1 MEHENNNFD
10 SDTINNTKHPTAETL
25 EDTIISTPVGDYS
38 MNSTSSSTLPED
50 GLHHNLAKKESS
62 STLKEFKITDV
73 KSMAEEVNGIL
84 NSMETYMSRQRQRRL
99 LKLKPPSRIS
109 RNWYFAAIVIPITGY
124 ATYKLTKGNYGLAT
138 GIAAEVYAKF
148 CTFFTEHVSEPLLSM

>member
-10 SDTINNTKHPTAETL
+10 SDTIDDTNRETAETL
-25 EDTIISTPVGDYS
+25 EDTIISTPGGDYS
-38 MNSTSSSTLPED
+38 MNSNSSLILPENE
-50 GLHHNLAKKESS
+50 LHHDLAKKES

-84 NSMETYMSRQRQRRL
+84 NSMETYMSRQRKRRL

-124 ATYKLTKGNYGLAT
+124 AAYKLTKGDYGLAT

-148 CTFFTEHVSEPLLSM
+148 CTFFAEHVSEPLLSM